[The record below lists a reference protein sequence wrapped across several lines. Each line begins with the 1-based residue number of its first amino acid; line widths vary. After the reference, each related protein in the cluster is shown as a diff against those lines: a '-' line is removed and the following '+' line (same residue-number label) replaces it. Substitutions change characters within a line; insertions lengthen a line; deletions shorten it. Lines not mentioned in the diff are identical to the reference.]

1 MGPWCPGNISDDAS
15 KGGIW
20 LEGGEVYDV
29 DGAQKKH
36 GHILQR
42 QSMDDV

>member
-1 MGPWCPGNISDDAS
+1 MGPWCPGNISDDA
-15 KGGIW
+15 KRRNMV
-20 LEGGEVYDV
+20 EGGEVYDV

-36 GHILQR
+36 GNILQR